1 MTDRQTTLSDKVG
14 QTIEILGRT
23 FTVDWID
30 APKSE
35 DNGKIMVQSADTE
48 IYHIGDR
55 DEPLAE
61 VESEISH
68 GLSKATCVITL
79 DEQITRYARRI
90 AAQVC
95 GGPVDNNT
103 VGGLV
108 DALIIQEACSPRPLR
123 TGRSSGREISIQA
136 CMERRW
142 LNDHGTN
149 TQSKTNVW
157 PIYFAEPQDQQ
168 FAC

>member
-1 MTDRQTTLSDKVG
+1 MNSRQTTLSDKVG

-30 APKSE
+30 APRQP
-35 DNGKIMVQSADTE
+35 DNGKIIVQSADTE

-61 VESEISH
+61 VESEIRH
-68 GLSKATCVITL
+68 ELVRVTCVITL

-95 GGPVDNNT
+95 GGFADNNT
-103 VGGLV
+103 VGGVV
-108 DALIIQEACSPRPLR
+108 DALIIQEAVRRRLTDNDMKEEGVFSATVENKEKLR
-123 TGRSSGREISIQA
+123 KRD
-136 CMERRW
+136 
-142 LNDHGTN
+142 LNASVHG
-149 TQSKTNVW
+149 KKVV
-157 PIYFAEPQDQQ
+157 E
-168 FAC
+168 

>member
-1 MTDRQTTLSDKVG
+1 MNSRQTTLSDKVG

-48 IYHIGDR
+48 IYHIGCINELVAD
-55 DEPLAE
+55 
-61 VESEISH
+61 VISEISSE
-68 GLSKATCVITL
+68 LMRATCVVTL
-79 DEQITRYARRI
+79 DEQITRYVRRI

-103 VGGLV
+103 VGGIV
-108 DALIIQEACSPRPLR
+108 DALIIQEAVRRRLTDNDMKEEGVFSAAVENREKLR
-123 TGRSSGREISIQA
+123 KRD
-136 CMERRW
+136 
-142 LNDHGTN
+142 LNAGAHG
-149 TQSKTNVW
+149 KKVV
-157 PIYFAEPQDQQ
+157 E
-168 FAC
+168 

>member
-30 APKSE
+30 APGQP

-48 IYHIGDR
+48 IYHIGCLN
-55 DEPLAE
+55 EPLAE
-61 VESEISH
+61 VESEIRH
-68 GLSKATCVITL
+68 ELVKRTCVVML

-108 DALIIQEACSPRPLR
+108 DALIIQEAVRRRLTDNDMKEEGVFSATVENREKLR
-123 TGRSSGREISIQA
+123 KRD
-136 CMERRW
+136 
-142 LNDHGTN
+142 LNAGAHG
-149 TQSKTNVW
+149 KKVV
-157 PIYFAEPQDQQ
+157 E
-168 FAC
+168 

>member
-1 MTDRQTTLSDKVG
+1 MKSGQTTLSDKVG

-35 DNGKIMVQSADTE
+35 DNGKIMVQSADAE
-48 IYHIGDR
+48 IYHIGCINELVAD
-55 DEPLAE
+55 
-61 VESEISH
+61 VISEISSE
-68 GLSKATCVITL
+68 LMRATCVVTL

-95 GGPVDNNT
+95 GGSVDNNT

-108 DALIIQEACSPRPLR
+108 DALIIQEAVRRRLTDNDMKEEGVFSAAVENREKLR
-123 TGRSSGREISIQA
+123 KRD
-136 CMERRW
+136 
-142 LNDHGTN
+142 LNAGAHE
-149 TQSKTNVW
+149 KKVV
-157 PIYFAEPQDQQ
+157 E
-168 FAC
+168 

>member
-1 MTDRQTTLSDKVG
+1 MNSRQTTLSDMVG

-48 IYHIGDR
+48 IYHIGCINELVAD
-55 DEPLAE
+55 
-61 VESEISH
+61 VISEISSE
-68 GLSKATCVITL
+68 LMRATCVVTL
-79 DEQITRYARRI
+79 DEQITRYVRRI

-103 VGGLV
+103 VGGIV
-108 DALIIQEACSPRPLR
+108 DALIIQEAVRRRLTDNDMKEEGVFSATVENREKLR
-123 TGRSSGREISIQA
+123 KRDLNSGV
-136 CMERRW
+136 
-142 LNDHGTN
+142 HG
-149 TQSKTNVW
+149 KKVV
-157 PIYFAEPQDQQ
+157 E
-168 FAC
+168 

>member
-1 MTDRQTTLSDKVG
+1 MNSRPTQLIDMVG
-14 QTIEILGRT
+14 KTIEILGKT

-61 VESEISH
+61 VESEIRH
-68 GLSKATCVITL
+68 ELVKRTCVVTL
-79 DEQITRYARRI
+79 DEQITRYAGRI

-108 DALIIQEACSPRPLR
+108 DALIIQEAVRRRLTDNDMKEEGVFSAAVENREKLR
-123 TGRSSGREISIQA
+123 KRD
-136 CMERRW
+136 
-142 LNDHGTN
+142 LNAGAHG
-149 TQSKTNVW
+149 KKVV
-157 PIYFAEPQDQQ
+157 E
-168 FAC
+168 

>member
-35 DNGKIMVQSADTE
+35 DNGKIMVQSADTD
-48 IYHIGDR
+48 IYHIGCLN
-55 DEPLAE
+55 EPLAE
-61 VESEISH
+61 VESEIRH
-68 GLSKATCVITL
+68 ELVKRTCVVVL

-108 DALIIQEACSPRPLR
+108 DALIIQEAVRRRLTDNDMKEEGVFSATVENREKLR
-123 TGRSSGREISIQA
+123 KRD
-136 CMERRW
+136 
-142 LNDHGTN
+142 LNAGAHG
-149 TQSKTNVW
+149 KKV
-157 PIYFAEPQDQQ
+157 IE
-168 FAC
+168 